1 MVCSKKSGDCLIFY
15 CLCNSFWVTAKL
27 LLFSRSGVSDS
38 LQPHGLQHAR
48 LPCLSL
54 SPRAC
59 SNSCPFSQ
67 WCHPTILSYVIPF
80 SSCLQFFP
88 ASRYFLMSWL
98 FASGGQSIGASISA
112 SVLLMNIQYWL
123 PLGLTGLTL
132 AVQGLS
138 RVFSVPQFQSI
149 NSSALSLL
157 YGPPL
162 TWAHD
167 HWKNH
172 SFDYI
177 GPLLTRWCLC
187 FLICCFSIIFH
198 KSVLKYWMV

>member
-67 WCHPTILSYVIPF
+67 WCHSTILSYVIPF
-80 SSCLQFFP
+80 SSCLRFFP
-88 ASRYFLMSWL
+88 ASRCFLMSWL

-112 SVLLMNIQYWL
+112 SAQWIFRVLNYEKGRAIIKGNKICVKQFHFY
-123 PLGLTGLTL
+123 
-132 AVQGLS
+132 LS
-138 RVFSVPQFQSI
+138 GM
-149 NSSALSLL
+149 
-157 YGPPL
+157 Y
-162 TWAHD
+162 
-167 HWKNH
+167 
-172 SFDYI
+172 
-177 GPLLTRWCLC
+177 
-187 FLICCFSIIFH
+187 FSIW
-198 KSVLKYWMV
+198 LW